1 MKLESLAMWD
11 EKALPT
17 ESGKAELGYLGYI
30 RGSFDSETDEVKLS
44 FTDIRLDD
52 NDRYEIEE
60 VVRFL
65 EKEEAYY
72 LLGGLECMKTFCTD
86 RMSDHIPYSFD
97 RECHAFRVMTSEN
110 VWYIACTPWNERRR
124 FTVYGYKRMPL
135 MMALAK
141 SRGLPES
148 CYGVLK
154 FTGERVYIRFGSR
167 ELERFP
173 QYGSNAEANR
183 AFANEKNK
191 ELKLT
196 TAQVAAMEN
205 GAIYGWDTP
214 AARPDNY
221 DKDGLFC
228 PRTE

>member
-1 MKLESLAMWD
+1 MKLESLALWD

-17 ESGKAELGYLGYI
+17 ESGKAELDFMGYV
-30 RGSFDSETDEVKLS
+30 RGRFDDESGKAVISLS
-44 FTDIRLDD
+44 DIHLTQMDEFEL
-52 NDRYEIEE
+52 YEVI
-60 VVRFL
+60 RFL
-65 EKEEAYY
+65 EKEEAYF

-124 FTVYGYKRMPL
+124 FTIYGYKRLPL

-154 FTGERVYIRFGSR
+154 FTGERVFIRFGSR

-196 TAQVAAMEN
+196 SAQVAAMEN

-214 AARPDNY
+214 AARPENY

-228 PRTE
+228 PKTE

>member
-11 EKALPT
+11 EKELPT
-17 ESGKAELGYLGYI
+17 ESGKAELGFMGYV
-30 RGSFDSETDEVKLS
+30 RGRFDDESGKAVISLS
-44 FTDIRLDD
+44 DIHLTQMDEFEL
-52 NDRYEIEE
+52 YEVI
-60 VVRFL
+60 RFL
-65 EKEEAYY
+65 EKEEACF
-72 LLGGLECMKTFCTD
+72 LLGGLECMKAFCAD

-124 FTVYGYKRMPL
+124 FTIYGYKRLPL

-154 FTGERVYIRFGSR
+154 FTGERAFIRFGSR

-196 TAQVAAMEN
+196 SAQVAAMEN
-205 GAIYGWDTP
+205 GAIYGGDTP
-214 AARPDNY
+214 AARPENY

-228 PRTE
+228 PKTE

>member
-65 EKEEAYY
+65 EKEEAYF
-72 LLGGLECMKTFCTD
+72 LLSSLECMKTFCAD

-124 FTVYGYKRMPL
+124 FTIYGYKRLPL
-135 MMALAK
+135 MTALAK

-154 FTGERVYIRFGSR
+154 FTGERVFIRFGSR

-228 PRTE
+228 PKTE